1 MVCTPIVAGS
11 TPSVPD
17 SPANHGE
24 TSLAAREEIIARLL
38 KSAEMHDLDDAQM
51 GAASIHAA
59 AAALIEKTGV
69 SKRQA
74 GEALQTSVR
83 RYLADVNA

>member
-1 MVCTPIVAGS
+1 
-11 TPSVPD
+11 
-17 SPANHGE
+17 
-24 TSLAAREEIIARLL
+24 
-38 KSAEMHDLDDAQM
+38 MHDLDDAQM